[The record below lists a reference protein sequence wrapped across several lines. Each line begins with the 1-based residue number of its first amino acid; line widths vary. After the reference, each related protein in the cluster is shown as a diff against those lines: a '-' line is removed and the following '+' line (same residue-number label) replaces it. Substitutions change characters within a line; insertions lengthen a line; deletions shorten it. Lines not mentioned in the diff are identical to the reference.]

1 MQIFKESQ
9 VSDSVKSSVKPTANE
24 QPNHIG
30 QISHI
35 GIDTLIVTFVL
46 AVTATLYYGR
56 RAAVIALIS
65 VASAVLCDIAASL
78 IRYKSIKPKCLF
90 SGLLPAV
97 GTGLINAVIMPV
109 TIPFTAV
116 ITAAVVSVLVLRAA
130 FGGVKGEI
138 INPSAG
144 ALLFVFY
151 AFPGRL
157 TLFTRIFTDLPLSA
171 VIYPENTSGS
181 FFGRLINEGI
191 ITGDIPEL
199 FAGRLPFIQGGCLLL
214 IIAAAVFFIIR
225 RDISGISFIV
235 SSAVFFGI
243 TYIVRNDITACLYA
257 LAGILP
263 AITLT
268 ALTQTSRFTGV
279 FSKFVYGILLG
290 GVCALFVWY
299 SKNEYGGFFAAVIL
313 SPLSTFYA
321 NNSRRLRDLIPER
334 FKKIKLS

>member
-9 VSDSVKSSVKPTANE
+9 VSDSVKSPVSKHNSQAV
-24 QPNHIG
+24 
-30 QISHI
+30 
-35 GIDTLIVTFVL
+35 DTLIVTFVL
-46 AVTATLYYGR
+46 AITAVFYYGR

-65 VASAVLCDIAASL
+65 VAAAVLCDIIASL
-78 IRYKSIKPKCLF
+78 LRYQSFKAKTLF
-90 SGLLPAV
+90 SGFLPAV

-109 TIPFTAV
+109 TIPYSAV
-116 ITAAVVSVLVLRAA
+116 ITAAIVSVLVLRAA
-130 FGGVKGEI
+130 FGGKDGEI

-157 TLFTRIFTDLPLSA
+157 NLFTRIFTDLPLSG
-171 VIYPENTSGS
+171 VIYPENAGGS
-181 FFGRLINEGI
+181 FFGRLINERV

-199 FAGRLPFIQGGCLLL
+199 IAGRLPFIMGGCLLL
-214 IIAAAVFFIIR
+214 IAAAAVFFIIR
-225 RDISGISFIV
+225 RDISGVSFIA
-235 SSAVFFGI
+235 SCAVFVGI
-243 TYIVRNDITACLYA
+243 SYLVTADPIACLYS

-268 ALTQTSRFTGV
+268 ALTGT
-279 FSKFVYGILLG
+279 SKFSGFSAKLIYGILLG
-290 GVCALFVWY
+290 SVCALFVWY

-313 SPLSTFYA
+313 SPLSAFFA
-321 NNSRRLRDLIPER
+321 HSGWRLRNVIPDR

>member
-1 MQIFKESQ
+1 M
-9 VSDSVKSSVKPTANE
+9 SDSLKSPVQPAN
-24 QPNHIG
+24 PNKFAV
-30 QISHI
+30 
-35 GIDTLIVTFVL
+35 DTLIVTSVL
-46 AVTATLYYGR
+46 AITAVFYYGR

-65 VASAVLCDIAASL
+65 VAAAVLSDIAASL
-78 IRYKSIKPKCLF
+78 LRYKSLKPKTLF
-90 SGLLPAV
+90 SGFLPAI

-109 TIPFTAV
+109 TIPYGAV
-116 ITAAVVSVLVLRAA
+116 IAGAVVSVLVLRAA
-130 FGGVKGEI
+130 FGGVRSEI

-157 TLFTRIFTDLPLSA
+157 NIFTRIFTDLPLSA
-171 VIYPENTSGS
+171 VIYPENAGGS
-181 FFGRLINEGI
+181 FFGRLINEGV

-199 FAGRLPFIQGGCLLL
+199 VAGRLPFMMGGCLLL

-225 RDISGISFIV
+225 RDFSGISFITAC
-235 SSAVFFGI
+235 AVFFGI
-243 TYIVRNDITACLYA
+243 TYAVRGDITVCLYA

-268 ALTQTSRFTGV
+268 ALTLTSRFSG
-279 FSKFVYGILLG
+279 FSAKLIYGALLG

-313 SPLSTFYA
+313 SPLAVYFA
-321 NNSRRLRDLIPER
+321 NSGWGLKNIIPDR